1 VYIKELAVS
10 SETRKAYM
18 EKFRQEHKEEHLRAN
33 KLWSKENKNK
43 VNRWARLRHQKIRR
57 EVLVLLGNK
66 CTRCGFDNWKALQ
79 IDHINGGGRQ
89 DIESF
94 SSNVAYLSAVKA
106 SVEKQEN
113 KYQLLCANCNQ
124 IKRYE
129 DC

>member
-1 VYIKELAVS
+1 MS